1 MFINS
6 SQQLAEQK
14 LLLLYIFDQ
23 LELPISNSQIT
34 DLVLEN
40 EIMNYFTFQQYLTE
54 LKESDFIIEEIQES
68 NQLFS
73 ITDKGKKTLEYFVNR
88 IPKQQLDKI
97 KKLLNNK
104 KQELIK
110 YSEIKAEYIKLKDE
124 EYLVTL
130 KVIEKEIPMIN
141 IKLNVNSNKQAK
153 QICERWKNKAQDLYG
168 EIINLLVE

>member
-40 EIMNYFTFQQYLTE
+40 EIMNYFAFQQYLTE
-54 LKESDFIIEEIQES
+54 LKESDFIIEEIHES

-73 ITDKGKKTLEYFVNR
+73 ITDKGKKALEYFVNR
-88 IPKQQLDKI
+88 IPKQQLEKI
-97 KKLLNNK
+97 NKLLNNK
-104 KQELIK
+104 KQELIR

>member
-14 LLLLYIFDQ
+14 LLLLYIFKQ
-23 LELPISNSQIT
+23 IEFPISNSQIT

-54 LKESDFIIEEIQES
+54 LKEADFIIEEIQDS
-68 NQLFS
+68 NQLFT
-73 ITDKGKKTLEYFVNR
+73 ITDKGRKTLEYFITR
-88 IPKQQLDKI
+88 IPKQQLEKI
-97 KKLLNNK
+97 NQLLNTK
-104 KQELIK
+104 KKDLINN
-110 YSEIKAEYIKLKDE
+110 SEIKAEYIKLKED

-153 QICERWKNKAQDLYG
+153 QICEKWKNKAQDLYG
-168 EIINLLVE
+168 EIINLLVD